1 MFYRLI
7 YIPFFNLFLS
17 LFLSFSVIGTPN
29 SHDPSADA
37 MQGFQLLFGHLQT
50 PRGAGGSARSRGGRR
65 GAGSRGPR
73 TPRGGRGAAKA
84 AMAAMLA
91 AASATPP
98 ADLVG
103 SFADLTA
110 AEEAAK
116 SQLLDAL
123 QQQQEQLLQ
132 QQMPL
137 SPVGAA
143 MVDVTPKPRGR
154 GRGTRGTS
162 GMASRRKGVRGSAKA
177 GRGRK
182 ALELESP
189 MLLGV
194 GGGGGNAASELH
206 SGPTVPG
213 DSKNNAIFMTPMAG
227 GLVSCW
233 DEFVDFGACKN
244 RRHQLTLRRLASSG
258 FEIKPS
264 ARGRRAI
271 G

>member
-1 MFYRLI
+1 TRGRGRGRGRGK
-7 YIPFFNLFLS
+7 LS
-17 LFLSFSVIGTPN
+17 LADGAGSVFGGTPIAGASPVDGNVDPLFIGTPN
-29 SHDPSADA
+29 SHNPSTDA

-137 SPVGAA
+137 SPVGAV
-143 MVDVTPKPRGR
+143 VDVTPKPRGR
-154 GRGTRGTS
+154 GRGTRGTTD
-162 GMASRRKGVRGSAKA
+162 RRR
-177 GRGRK
+177 
-182 ALELESP
+182 
-189 MLLGV
+189 
-194 GGGGGNAASELH
+194 GNAYEL
-206 SGPTVPG
+206 
-213 DSKNNAIFMTPMAG
+213 
-227 GLVSCW
+227 
-233 DEFVDFGACKN
+233 FVA
-244 RRHQLTLRRLASSG
+244 RRLSQSRDDG
-258 FEIKPS
+258 LGKCS
-264 ARGRRAI
+264 AFWPRLAAAAALLTNRANKRI
-271 G
+271 DL